1 MVQSTKRFLELLR
14 RKKLKV
20 TLTENYAGKA
30 DAITLGFNG
39 KHLQPINIAIF
50 MYTNGFEASVQCG
63 IEKIQEGKTVECLK
77 VLNELNRRYKWAR
90 FSLDPTRVVICEIDV
105 PATSETVP
113 EITFQM
119 LASMIRTADEA
130 YVSVQPFEDA
140 SNAVTDG
147 I

>member
-1 MVQSTKRFLELLR
+1 MVQSTKKFLELLR

-77 VLNELNRRYKWAR
+77 VLNELNRRYNGQGFLSTPPGLLFVKLTCLQPVKR
-90 FSLDPTRVVICEIDV
+90 FPK
-105 PATSETVP
+105 
-113 EITFQM
+113 
-119 LASMIRTADEA
+119 
-130 YVSVQPFEDA
+130 
-140 SNAVTDG
+140 
-147 I
+147 